1 LCQAHNLKVVGSNP
15 IPVGRAQFAWLGYT
29 EWALLLF
36 LIGALFLSRADLDWQ
51 FYLLPIILFLIQQ
64 LGLMLRLDAITV
76 KRINGR
82 SANSGYLHITFIVA
96 DVLKFLALASIS
108 IFTLITLAE

>member
-1 LCQAHNLKVVGSNP
+1 
-15 IPVGRAQFAWLGYT
+15 
-29 EWALLLF
+29 
-36 LIGALFLSRADLDWQ
+36 
-51 FYLLPIILFLIQQ
+51 
-64 LGLMLRLDAITV
+64 MLRLDAITV

-96 DVLKFLALASIS
+96 EVLKFLALASIS